1 MRNALKI
8 RRLPVVIAACSLLCW
23 GIGSMA
29 QERNEPV
36 TPPAT
41 SAPKPPSRFFISEYQ
56 IEGNTLLPVVAVEK
70 AVYPWLGEN
79 KTIDDVE
86 QARKSLERVYH
97 DAGYPTVFVDIPEQ
111 DVVGGVVR
119 LHVTEGR
126 VGRVRVVGSRY
137 YSLGRIR
144 EQLPA
149 LSQGTVPSLP
159 KMQEEL
165 SAINRASPGRQVVP
179 VFHASTT
186 PGKVDVDLQVKD
198 ESPLHAS
205 LETNNRYSA
214 STTHLRAIGT
224 VRYDNL
230 WQREHSLSLQYQTSP
245 QDTSEVRVLS
255 GTYVFHNEDGNDIT
269 ALYAVRSRSNV
280 AAIGDLSVIGNGD
293 IVGAREV
300 HPLPPV
306 RGYSHSLSL
315 GADYKSFK
323 ETIVL
328 QGADQET
335 TPLRYL
341 PFTIAYNGNLADSRA
356 QTQLSVALNFSIRPL
371 SDRRIDCFGQQVSQF
386 ECKRYNARADY
397 VYLKTDAQ
405 RTQQLPFDLTAV
417 ARISGQFADQP
428 LVSNEQFS
436 AGGADTVRG
445 YVEAEALGD
454 DGIVGSFELQHP
466 WAWLARIA
474 GLDDLNLH
482 VFVDAAQLR
491 IKDPLPSQQS
501 SFHLLS
507 NGVGMHFSARRN
519 LSGDLDWAW
528 ALKDGPTTRAHDSR
542 GLFRLSY
549 GF

>member
-1 MRNALKI
+1 
-8 RRLPVVIAACSLLCW
+8 
-23 GIGSMA
+23 MA
-29 QERNEPV
+29 QEQKDPV
-36 TPPAT
+36 TPPA
-41 SAPKPPSRFFISEYQ
+41 AAEPKALPRFFISEYQ
-56 IEGNTLLPVVAVEK
+56 VDGNTVLPVTAVEK

-86 QARKSLERVYH
+86 KARKSLEQAYH
-97 DAGYPTVFVDIPEQ
+97 DVGYPTVFVDIPEQ

-126 VGRVRVVGSRY
+126 VGRVRVIGSRY

-144 EQLPA
+144 EKLPA

-159 KMQEEL
+159 QMQEEL
-165 SAINRASPGRQVVP
+165 NAINRASAGRQVVP
-179 VFHASTT
+179 VFHASAT

-205 LETNNRYSA
+205 LEANNRYSA
-214 STTHLRAIGT
+214 NTTHLRAIGT

-245 QDTSEVRVLS
+245 QDTSEVRVFS
-255 GTYVFHNEDGNDIT
+255 GTYVFHNEDGKDIT

-280 AAIGDLSVIGNGD
+280 AAVGDLSVIGNGD
-293 IVGAREV
+293 IFGARKIY
-300 HPLPPV
+300 PLPPG

-323 ETIVL
+323 ETIAL

-335 TPLRYL
+335 TPIRYL
-341 PFTIAYNGNLADSRA
+341 PFTVLYNGNLNDDRV
-356 QTQLSVALNFSIRPL
+356 QTQFNVALNLSIRQL
-371 SDRRIDCFGQQVSQF
+371 SEKRIDCFGQEVSQF

-397 VYLKTDAQ
+397 VYLKADAQ
-405 RTQQLPFDLTAV
+405 RTQKLPLDVTAV

-445 YVEAEALGD
+445 YVEAERLGD
-454 DGIVGSFELQHP
+454 DGVIGSFELQHP

-474 GLDDLNLH
+474 RLDDLNVH
-482 VFVDAAQLR
+482 VFVDGGQLR
-491 IKDPLPSQQS
+491 VKDPLPGQESR
-501 SFHLLS
+501 FYLLS

-519 LSGDLDWAW
+519 LSGDFDWAW
-528 ALKDGPTTRAHDSR
+528 ALKDGSTTRPHDSR
-542 GLFRLSY
+542 GLFRLAY
-549 GF
+549 EF